1 MAGIRGECL
10 VSVVVMVCLVASL
23 SAIAFVYPLQPESVR
38 EAYFFGR
45 STDREKVATFL
56 GQYMPLPTW

>member
-1 MAGIRGECL
+1 MARIHGKCL
-10 VSVVVMVCLVASL
+10 VSVAVILCLIAPRN
-23 SAIAFVYPLQPESVR
+23 AIAFIYPLQPESVR